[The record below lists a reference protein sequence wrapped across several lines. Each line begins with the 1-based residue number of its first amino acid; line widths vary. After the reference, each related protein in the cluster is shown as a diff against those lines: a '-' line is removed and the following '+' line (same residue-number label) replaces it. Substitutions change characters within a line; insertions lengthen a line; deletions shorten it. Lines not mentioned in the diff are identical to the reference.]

1 MKEIEVEVTLL
12 EIKNLYE
19 YFFAEYRQPGLS
31 LEWSK
36 VTVKN
41 VKYLE
46 TPYKQI
52 SQGVYNEE
60 NDAKFYEFSEKYQKL
75 IKKYA
80 DRDDQ
85 GNIVYENDEPII
97 TEMIVE
103 FDKAKTELETEYK
116 DLLEKLKNKNDI
128 NNKFLNQKVKI
139 KIMVPNIDSDIPGA
153 VPPFVVDVVTRY
165 SNEEGQ

>member
-19 YFFAEYRQPGLS
+19 YFFAAYRQPGLS
-31 LEWSK
+31 IEWSK

-116 DLLEKLKNKNDI
+116 DLLDKLHNKNEI

-153 VPPFVVDVVTRY
+153 VPPFVVDVVTR
-165 SNEEGQ
+165 NTNKEG

>member
-19 YFFAEYRQPGLS
+19 YFFAAYKQPGLS

-36 VTVKN
+36 VTAKN

-46 TPYKQI
+46 TPYNQI

-60 NDAKFYEFSEKYQKL
+60 NDAKFYEFSEKYQQL

-80 DRDDQ
+80 DRDEQ
-85 GNIVYENDEPII
+85 CKIIYENNDPVI

-103 FDKAKTELETEYK
+103 FEKGKNELETEYK
-116 DLLEKLKNKNDI
+116 DLLDKLHNKNEI

-139 KIMVPNIDSDIPGA
+139 KIMVPDTVDDIPSQ
-153 VPPFVVDVVTRY
+153 VPPFVVDIVIRK
-165 SNEEGQ
+165 EG

>member
-19 YFFAEYRQPGLS
+19 YFFAAYRQPGLS
-31 LEWSK
+31 IEWSK

-60 NDAKFYEFSEKYQKL
+60 NDTKFYEFSEKYQKL

-116 DLLEKLKNKNDI
+116 DLLDKLHNKNEI

-153 VPPFVVDVVTRY
+153 VPPFVVDVVTR
-165 SNEEGQ
+165 NTNKEG

>member
-19 YFFAEYRQPGLS
+19 YFFAAYRQPGLS

-41 VKYLE
+41 VIYLE

-139 KIMVPNIDSDIPGA
+139 KIMVPKIESDIPGT

>member
-1 MKEIEVEVTLL
+1 MKETEIEVTLL

-19 YFFAEYRQPGLS
+19 YFFDAYRQPGLS

-60 NDAKFYEFSEKYQKL
+60 NDAKFFEFSEKYQKL

-85 GNIVYENDEPII
+85 GNIVYENDDPVI

-116 DLLEKLKNKNDI
+116 DLLDKLKNKNEI

-139 KIMVPNIDSDIPGA
+139 KIMVPNLENDIPVA
-153 VPPFVVDVVTRY
+153 VPPFVVDVVTR
-165 SNEEGQ
+165 NTNKEG

>member
-19 YFFAEYRQPGLS
+19 YFFAAYRQPGLS

-60 NDAKFYEFSEKYQKL
+60 NDAKFFEFSEKYQKL

-85 GNIVYENDEPII
+85 GNIVCENDDPVI

-116 DLLEKLKNKNDI
+116 DLLDKLKNKNEI

-139 KIMVPNIDSDIPGA
+139 KIMVPNLESDIPVA
-153 VPPFVVDVVTRY
+153 VPPFVVDVVTR
-165 SNEEGQ
+165 NTNKEGE

>member
-19 YFFAEYRQPGLS
+19 YFFAAYRQPGLS

-46 TPYKQI
+46 TPYNQI

-60 NDAKFYEFSEKYQKL
+60 KDPKFFEFSEKYQKL

-85 GNIVYENDEPII
+85 GNIVYENDDPVI

-103 FDKAKTELETEYK
+103 FEKGKNELEGEYK
-116 DLLEKLKNKNDI
+116 DLLDKLHNKNDI

-139 KIMVPNIDSDIPGA
+139 KIMVPNLESDIPGA

-165 SNEEGQ
+165 TKKEGD

>member
-1 MKEIEVEVTLL
+1 MKETEIEVTLL

-19 YFFAEYRQPGLS
+19 YFFAAYRQPGLS

-46 TPYKQI
+46 IPYKQI

-60 NDAKFYEFSEKYQKL
+60 NDAKFFEFSEKYQKL

-85 GNIVYENDEPII
+85 GNIVYENDDPVI

-116 DLLEKLKNKNDI
+116 DLLDKLKNKNEI

-139 KIMVPNIDSDIPGA
+139 KIMVPNLENDIPGA
-153 VPPFVVDVVTRY
+153 VPPFVVDVVTR
-165 SNEEGQ
+165 NTNKEG

>member
-19 YFFAEYRQPGLS
+19 YFFAAYRQPGLS

-116 DLLEKLKNKNDI
+116 DLLDKLHNKNEI

-153 VPPFVVDVVTRY
+153 VPPFVVDVVTR
-165 SNEEGQ
+165 NTNKGG

>member
-19 YFFAEYRQPGLS
+19 YFFAAYRQPGLS

-75 IKKYA
+75 IKKYS

-116 DLLEKLKNKNDI
+116 DLLDKLKNKNEI

-165 SNEEGQ
+165 TSKEG

>member
-19 YFFAEYRQPGLS
+19 YFFAAYRQPCLS
-31 LEWSK
+31 IEWSK

-116 DLLEKLKNKNDI
+116 DLLDKLHNKNEI

-165 SNEEGQ
+165 TSKEG

>member
-19 YFFAEYRQPGLS
+19 YFFAACRQPGLS

-52 SQGVYNEE
+52 SHGVYNEE

-103 FDKAKTELETEYK
+103 FDKEKTELETEYK
-116 DLLEKLKNKNDI
+116 DLLDKLKNKNDI
-128 NNKFLNQKVKI
+128 NNKFLKQKVKI
-139 KIMVPNIDSDIPGA
+139 KIIVPNIENDIPGA

-165 SNEEGQ
+165 SNEEG

>member
-19 YFFAEYRQPGLS
+19 YFFAAYRQPGLS

>member
-1 MKEIEVEVTLL
+1 MKETEIEVTLL

-19 YFFAEYRQPGLS
+19 YFFDAYRQPGLS

-60 NDAKFYEFSEKYQKL
+60 NDAKFFEFSEKYQKL

-85 GNIVYENDEPII
+85 GNIVYENDDPVI

-116 DLLEKLKNKNDI
+116 DLLDKLKNKNEI

-139 KIMVPNIDSDIPGA
+139 KIMVPNIENDIPVA
-153 VPPFVVDVVTRY
+153 VPPFVVDVVTR
-165 SNEEGQ
+165 NTNKEG

>member
-19 YFFAEYRQPGLS
+19 YFFAAYRQPGLS

-60 NDAKFYEFSEKYQKL
+60 NDAKFFEFSEKYQKL

-85 GNIVYENDEPII
+85 GNIVYENDDPVI
-97 TEMIVE
+97 TEMIIE

-116 DLLEKLKNKNDI
+116 DLLDKLKNKNEI

-139 KIMVPNIDSDIPGA
+139 KIMVPNLDSDIPGV

>member
-19 YFFAEYRQPGLS
+19 YFFAAYRQPGLS

-116 DLLEKLKNKNDI
+116 DLLDKLHNKNEI

-153 VPPFVVDVVTRY
+153 VPPFVVDVVTR
-165 SNEEGQ
+165 NTNKDG